1 MPSEE
6 EDESEDENLDEDAL
20 LDASV
25 RHAFQYQRGGSALTE
40 VVVEENAL
48 GEQTC
53 PGGVSKSS
61 CQSGAK
67 APN

>member
-25 RHAFQYQRGGSALTE
+25 RHAFQCQRGGSALTE
-40 VVVEENAL
+40 V
-48 GEQTC
+48 
-53 PGGVSKSS
+53 
-61 CQSGAK
+61 
-67 APN
+67 